1 MKIETKTDLQKQIE
15 KQQETI
21 INLQRLLTVKMNV
34 VRDES
39 RVALADEIKLD
50 ARRYAW
56 LRKHMAELFITG
68 SKLDKEIDKRM
79 KK

>member
-1 MKIETKTDLQKQIE
+1 MNIKAALQKDIE
-15 KQQETI
+15 EKEKI
-21 INLQRLLTVKMNV
+21 IENLQRLLTVKMNV

>member
-21 INLQRLLTVKMNV
+21 INLQRLLTIKMNV

>member
-1 MKIETKTDLQKQIE
+1 MKKETKADLRKQIE

-21 INLQRLLTVKMNV
+21 TNLQRLLTVKMNV

-39 RVALADEIKLD
+39 RVTLADEIKLY

-68 SKLDKEIDKRM
+68 SNLDKEIDKRM